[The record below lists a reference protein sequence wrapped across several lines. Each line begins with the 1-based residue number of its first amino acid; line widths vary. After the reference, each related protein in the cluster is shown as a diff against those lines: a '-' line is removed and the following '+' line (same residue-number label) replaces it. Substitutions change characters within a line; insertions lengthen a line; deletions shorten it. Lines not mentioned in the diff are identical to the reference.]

1 MAIISLCSLL
11 SHEVF
16 QFSVP
21 IAKLGLGGLSYCCFC
36 AVGVFPFLAVPLV
49 LPLWRQGAHFFCQAL
64 FNTFSF
70 DLNDQSRPE
79 LFSVLAQQLQ
89 SADILT
95 SHRIFMI
102 LFRTLK
108 ELSTKRLT
116 SDQRNFAEVQ
126 ANVPIFYC
134 CYFDFLSSRQSFLFF
149 FFFFMM
155 FVS

>member
-1 MAIISLCSLL
+1 MLFFL
-11 SHEVF
+11 F
-16 QFSVP
+16 KN
-21 IAKLGLGGLSYCCFC
+21 IALM
-36 AVGVFPFLAVPLV
+36 LAVLISKIARIDYPKNEGDSIV
-49 LPLWRQGAHFFCQAL
+49 VISWVTKKKEAHGGWMGGFITYSILLQSWSAL

-70 DLNDQSRPE
+70 DLNDSSRPE

-116 SDQRNFAEVQ
+116 SDQRNFAEV
-126 ANVPIFYC
+126 
-134 CYFDFLSSRQSFLFF
+134 
-149 FFFFMM
+149 
-155 FVS
+155 